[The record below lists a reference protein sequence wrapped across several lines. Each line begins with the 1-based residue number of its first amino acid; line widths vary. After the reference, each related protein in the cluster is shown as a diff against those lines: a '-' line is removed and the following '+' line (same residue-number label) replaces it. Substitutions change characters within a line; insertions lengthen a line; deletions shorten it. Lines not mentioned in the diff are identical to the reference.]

1 MVPALGVSAAQASEA
16 VSSSSPTVSV
26 VVGVGMFCTGVEEV
40 DEEEG
45 VEEGSLF
52 VARTGC
58 ITGFGTVLRLGEA
71 PTKIT

>member
-1 MVPALGVSAAQASEA
+1 
-16 VSSSSPTVSV
+16 
-26 VVGVGMFCTGVEEV
+26 MFCTGVEEV

>member
-1 MVPALGVSAAQASEA
+1 M
-16 VSSSSPTVSV
+16 
-26 VVGVGMFCTGVEEV
+26 VGVGIFCTGVEEL

-45 VEEGSLF
+45 VEEDGLF

-71 PTKIT
+71 PTKI